1 MEEEKKIKKTV
12 IGNPMMFI
20 SQVKQWFKSKPLLQ
34 KVLIIFAGIGI
45 LFVIYIA
52 SVLVRY
58 KDLSVNDTSNIADNN
73 ETDTSGKEVFS
84 KNDAGIVCAGEN
96 NFSFRVKYP
105 YAIMSNDKDGIALI
119 TDYGLVTVSSGG
131 ENTANKL
138 KEFGVAFTKE
148 GDTYFYQVPTSGSA
162 DRQKVKRIGM
172 TSEKDQW
179 KASIFYIKDYEENAK
194 LILSAVLE
202 SLNEGCN

>member
-1 MEEEKKIKKTV
+1 MEEGEKLKKTA
-12 IGNPMMFI
+12 IGNPVMFI
-20 SQVKQWFKSKPLLQ
+20 SRVKQWFKSKPPFK

-58 KDLSVNDTSNIADNN
+58 NDPSISDESNIADSN
-73 ETDTSGKEVFS
+73 ETDISGKEVFS

-96 NFSFRVKYP
+96 SFSFRVKYP

-138 KEFGVAFTKE
+138 KEFGVVYTKE
-148 GDTYFYQVPTSGSA
+148 GDTYFYQVPASGSA
-162 DRQKVKRIGM
+162 QKQNDKRMGM
-172 TSEKDQW
+172 TREKDEW
-179 KASIFYIKDYEENAK
+179 KASIFYVIDYEENAK
-194 LILSAVLE
+194 LILSAVME
-202 SLNEGCN
+202 SLKEGCN